1 AYSDSYYVGASL
13 DEKSTTCGCQ
23 FLGCRLI
30 SWQCK
35 KQTVVATLSTEA
47 EYVAAASCYAQALYG
62 LHQAPRAWYETLAN
76 YLLENGFQ
84 RGKIDQTL
92 FIKRLTDGKSAST
105 PIDTEKPLLKD
116 PDGED
121 VDVHIYRSMF
131 GSLMYLTSSRP
142 DIMFVV
148 CACACFQVTPK
159 ASHIHA
165 VKMIFRYL
173 KGKPHLGLWY
183 PKDSPFGLVAY
194 SDGDYAGASLDRKST
209 TEGCQFLGCSL
220 IFWQCKKQTVVA
232 TSSTKIEYVAVAS
245 CCAQVLWI
253 QNQLLDY
260 GQNWSYCWS
269 STINA
274 ARHFIT
280 AVSYELMLFGL
291 MKVDAVNLMF
301 LVKKFNGDVQLQD
314 LIDDKK
320 VIVTEAIIRRD
331 LHLDDANGVE
341 CLSNAEIFDELAR
354 IAKRTAWNE
363 FHSFIA
369 SVVICLATVHGEEV
383 NAGDAAEGVMDT
395 CIALTRR
402 VEHLELD
409 KVAQAIK
416 ITKLKQRVKKLERRN
431 KGRMIAEMDQDAD
444 VVLEEAKEVAED
456 TKEPKPLKKKQ
467 KIEQDKKYVRELQA
481 KLNKNID
488 LDEAIDH
495 VKRKAKEDPAVERYQ
510 VLKRKPQ
517 TEAQARNNI
526 MIKEQI
532 EEEESRALKRL
543 NETSAEKAAKRQ
555 KLDEEVE
562 ELKRHLQIVSNKDDD
577 VCTEATPFARKCTWS
592 NKGQGMEVI
601 RIMWCA
607 DHYFYN
613 YPADF
618 VSRERKYPLT
628 RFTLDQM
635 LNAVRL
641 EVEEESEVSLE
652 LLRFVRQQHQEGHLS

>member
-1 AYSDSYYVGASL
+1 MGEL
-13 DEKSTTCGCQ
+13 TF
-23 FLGCRLI
+23 FLGL
-30 SWQCK
+30 QVKQK
-35 KQTVVATLSTEA
+35 KYGIFICQDK
-47 EYVAAASCYAQALYG
+47 YVAEIL
-62 LHQAPRAWYETLAN
+62 RK
-76 YLLENGFQ
+76 F
-84 RGKIDQTL
+84 
-92 FIKRLTDGKSAST
+92 RLTEGKSAST
-105 PIDTEKPLLKD
+105 PFDIEKPLLKD
-116 PDGED
+116 PDE
-121 VDVHIYRSMF
+121 
-131 GSLMYLTSSRP
+131 
-142 DIMFVV
+142 
-148 CACACFQVTPK
+148 
-159 ASHIHA
+159 
-165 VKMIFRYL
+165 
-173 KGKPHLGLWY
+173 
-183 PKDSPFGLVAY
+183 
-194 SDGDYAGASLDRKST
+194 GD
-209 TEGCQFLGCSL
+209 
-220 IFWQCKKQTVVA
+220 
-232 TSSTKIEYVAVAS
+232 
-245 CCAQVLWI
+245 
-253 QNQLLDY
+253 
-260 GQNWSYCWS
+260 
-269 STINA
+269 
-274 ARHFIT
+274 
-280 AVSYELMLFGL
+280 
-291 MKVDAVNLMF
+291 
-301 LVKKFNGDVQLQD
+301 
-314 LIDDKK
+314 
-320 VIVTEAIIRRD
+320 
-331 LHLDDANGVE
+331 
-341 CLSNAEIFDELAR
+341 AE
-354 IAKRTAWNE
+354 
-363 FHSFIA
+363 
-369 SVVICLATVHGEEV
+369 VHGEEV
-383 NAGDAAEGVMDT
+383 NAGDAAEGGVSAAHRENPYESSLKVMDT

-456 TKEPKPLKKKQ
+456 TKDKGKGILVEEPKPLKKKQ